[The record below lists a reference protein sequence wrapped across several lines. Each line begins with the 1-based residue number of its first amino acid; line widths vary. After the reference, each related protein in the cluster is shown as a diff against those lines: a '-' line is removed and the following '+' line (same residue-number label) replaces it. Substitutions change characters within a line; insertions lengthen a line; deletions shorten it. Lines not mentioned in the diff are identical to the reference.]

1 MKLFMSSCKGI
12 EMSGLQRWYSS
23 MCKSQKIYVYAISIL
38 LIPIYGIGL
47 LMLAVLFYLKLGS
60 D

>member
-1 MKLFMSSCKGI
+1 MFSCKGI
-12 EMSGLQRWYSS
+12 VMSGLQGWYSS
-23 MCKSQKIYVYAISIL
+23 MRKSQKIYVYAISIL

-47 LMLAVLFYLKLGS
+47 IMLAVLFYLKLGS

>member
-1 MKLFMSSCKGI
+1 MSFCKGVD
-12 EMSGLQRWYSS
+12 MRGVQNWYCG
-23 MCKSQKIYVYAISIL
+23 MRKSQKIYVYIISIL

-47 LMLAVLFYLKLGS
+47 ILLAILVYLKLGA